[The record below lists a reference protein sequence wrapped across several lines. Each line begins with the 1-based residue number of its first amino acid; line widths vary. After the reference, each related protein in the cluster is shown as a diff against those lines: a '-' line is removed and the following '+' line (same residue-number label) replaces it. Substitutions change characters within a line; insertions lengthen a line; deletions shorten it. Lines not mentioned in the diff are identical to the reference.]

1 MRVYHGARNTA
12 VAEGLLDG
20 QEVIAFLIQRGSKR
34 MTKRV
39 DGEVLINSGG
49 IEPLFK

>member
-1 MRVYHGARNTA
+1 MSVNHRAGNTA

-20 QEVIAFLIQRGSKR
+20 QEVIALLIQRGSKR

-39 DGEVLINSGG
+39 DGEVLINSNGF
-49 IEPLFK
+49 EPLFK